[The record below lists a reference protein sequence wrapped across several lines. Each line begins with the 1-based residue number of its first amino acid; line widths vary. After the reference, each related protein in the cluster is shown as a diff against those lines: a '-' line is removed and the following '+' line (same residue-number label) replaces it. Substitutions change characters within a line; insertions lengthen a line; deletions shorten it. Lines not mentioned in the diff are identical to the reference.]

1 VPTNPGDHSRVTG
14 VGKTGP
20 AGKPDAIQI
29 VFGVL
34 GLALAYFVLG
44 RLGLSLARVH
54 PSATAVW
61 PPSGVALAALMLWGP
76 QLWPGIFL
84 GAFVVNLTT
93 QGSWLACLGIATGN
107 TLEIL
112 AATCLISRLAM
123 GLKAFERPSSASKF
137 VVIAALSTVFAA
149 TIGVISLCWD
159 EAAQWAQ
166 FGRVWF
172 SWWLGDTVSLL
183 VLAPLLI
190 VWGQGAVRRSVPT
203 TVGAA
208 VGIVF
213 AVFLSGLASFWVS
226 QFFRHSQYLTL
237 PPLMWAAFRFGLKG
251 ATASVFLITIASLF
265 ITAQGAGPF
274 ADADPTSGP
283 QPLMVFV
290 GTISISCLLLASA
303 VEQGRRAEEALEH
316 TVATRTRELQE
327 TVHDLEAFSYSVA
340 HDMRAPLRAM
350 QGFASMLTE
359 ECNAELGTSGKEY
372 LRRIAKSANRLDALI
387 LDVLNYSKLIRAELN
402 LEPVDAHAFIQGIV
416 ESYPNLQPPVADIK
430 LEDRLP
436 SVLVNPAAFTQIISN
451 LLGNA
456 VKFVAPGNK
465 PQVRVWAE
473 AVPLPDQKAN
483 GNPSGSTSGRRVRLW
498 IEDNGIGI
506 PADAHERVFLMFQRI
521 HPPGQFEGT
530 GIGLTIVRKAAQRMG
545 GEVGVVS
552 ELGKGSKFWIEL
564 NQPPDA

>member
-1 VPTNPGDHSRVTG
+1 
-14 VGKTGP
+14 
-20 AGKPDAIQI
+20 
-29 VFGVL
+29 
-34 GLALAYFVLG
+34 
-44 RLGLSLARVH
+44 
-54 PSATAVW
+54 
-61 PPSGVALAALMLWGP
+61 
-76 QLWPGIFL
+76 
-84 GAFVVNLTT
+84 
-93 QGSWLACLGIATGN
+93 
-107 TLEIL
+107 
-112 AATCLISRLAM
+112 
-123 GLKAFERPSSASKF
+123 
-137 VVIAALSTVFAA
+137 VFAA
-149 TIGVISLCWD
+149 TIGVISLCSD
-159 EAAQWAQ
+159 GAAQWAQ

-190 VWGQGAVRRSVPT
+190 VWGQGAVRRSVRSM
-203 TVGAA
+203 VAA
-208 VGIVF
+208 GLGIVF

-226 QFFRHSQYLTL
+226 QFFQHSQYLTL
-237 PPLMWAAFRFGLKG
+237 PPLMWAAFRFGLRG
-251 ATASVFLITIASLF
+251 ATASVFLITIVSLF
-265 ITAQGAGPF
+265 ITAQGVGPF

-303 VEQGRRAEEALEH
+303 VDQGRRAEEALEH

-359 ECNAELGTSGKEY
+359 ECNAELGTNGKEY

-402 LEPVDAHAFIQGIV
+402 LEGVDAHAFIQGIV

-483 GNPSGSTSGRRVRLW
+483 SNPSGSTSTRRVRLW

-506 PADAHERVFLMFQRI
+506 PADAHERIFLMFQRI
-521 HPPGQFEGT
+521 HPTGQFEGT

>member
-1 VPTNPGDHSRVTG
+1 VHANPGDQSRRPDVS
-14 VGKTGP
+14 KTGP
-20 AGKPDAIQI
+20 AGKPNAIQTI
-29 VFGVL
+29 FGVF

-61 PPSGVALAALMLWGP
+61 PPSGVALAVLMLWGLR
-76 QLWPGIFL
+76 LWPAVFL
-84 GAFVVNLTT
+84 GAFVVNVTT

-112 AATCLISRLAM
+112 AATCLVSRFAA

-137 VVIAALSTVFAA
+137 VIIAALSTVFAA

-159 EAAQWAQ
+159 GAAQWRQ

-190 VWGQGAVRRSVPT
+190 VWGQGAVRRPART

-213 AVFLSGLASFWVS
+213 AVFLSALAGFWVW
-226 QFFRHSQYLTL
+226 QFLRHSQYLAL
-237 PPLMWAAFRFGLKG
+237 PPLMWASFRFGLRG
-251 ATASVFLITIASLF
+251 ATASVFLMAIVSLF
-265 ITAQGAGPF
+265 ITAQGIGPF

-303 VEQGRRAEEALEH
+303 VEHARRAEEALEH

-359 ECNAELGTSGKEY
+359 DCSGELGSSGKEY

-387 LDVLNYSKLIRAELN
+387 QDVLNYSKLIRAELN
-402 LEPVDAHAFIQGIV
+402 LEAVDAHAFIQGIV
-416 ESYPNLQPPVADIK
+416 ESYPNLQPPLADIK
-430 LEDRLP
+430 LEGRLP
-436 SVLVNPAAFTQIISN
+436 TVMVNPAAFTQIISN

-456 VKFVAPGNK
+456 VKFVAPGTK
-465 PQVRVWAE
+465 PQIRVWAE
-473 AVPLPDQKAN
+473 AVPAAEQKAN
-483 GNPSGSTSGRRVRLW
+483 SDPSEPPSSQHVRLW

-506 PADAHERVFLMFQRI
+506 PADAHERIFLMFQRI
-521 HPPGQFEGT
+521 NPPGQFEGT
-530 GIGLTIVRKAAQRMG
+530 GIGLTIVRKAVQRMG

-564 NQPPDA
+564 NQPPDE

>member
-1 VPTNPGDHSRVTG
+1 MRTNPGDPSRVTG

-20 AGKPDAIQI
+20 AGKPEAIQT

-34 GLALAYFVLG
+34 GLAIAYFVLG

-61 PPSGVALAALMLWGP
+61 PPSGVALAALMLWGLR
-76 QLWPGIFL
+76 LWPGIFL

-107 TLEIL
+107 TLEIF
-112 AATCLISRLAM
+112 AATCLVSRFAM

-149 TIGVISLCWD
+149 TIGVISLCSD
-159 EAAQWAQ
+159 GAAQWAQ

-190 VWGQGAVRRSVPT
+190 VWGQGAVRRSVRSM
-203 TVGAA
+203 VAA
-208 VGIVF
+208 GLGIVF

-226 QFFRHSQYLTL
+226 QFFQHSQYLTL
-237 PPLMWAAFRFGLKG
+237 PPLMWAAFRFGLRG
-251 ATASVFLITIASLF
+251 ATASVFLITIVSLF
-265 ITAQGAGPF
+265 ITAQGVGPF

-303 VEQGRRAEEALEH
+303 VDQGRRAEEALEH

-359 ECNAELGTSGKEY
+359 ECNAELGTNGKEY

-402 LEPVDAHAFIQGIV
+402 LEGVDAHAFIQGIV

-483 GNPSGSTSGRRVRLW
+483 SNPSGSTSTRRVRLW

-506 PADAHERVFLMFQRI
+506 PADAHERIFLMFQRI
-521 HPPGQFEGT
+521 HPTGQFEGT

>member
-1 VPTNPGDHSRVTG
+1 MRTNPGDPSRVTG

-20 AGKPDAIQI
+20 AGKPEAIQT

-34 GLALAYFVLG
+34 GLAIAYFVLG

-61 PPSGVALAALMLWGP
+61 PPSGVALAALMLWGLR
-76 QLWPGIFL
+76 LWPGIFL

-107 TLEIL
+107 TLEIF
-112 AATCLISRLAM
+112 AATCLVSRFAM

-149 TIGVISLCWD
+149 TIGVISLCSD
-159 EAAQWAQ
+159 GAAQWAQ

-190 VWGQGAVRRSVPT
+190 VWGQGAVRRSVRSM
-203 TVGAA
+203 VAA
-208 VGIVF
+208 GLGIVF

-226 QFFRHSQYLTL
+226 QFFQHSQYLTL
-237 PPLMWAAFRFGLKG
+237 PPLMWAAFRFGLRG
-251 ATASVFLITIASLF
+251 ATASVFLITIVSLF
-265 ITAQGAGPF
+265 ITAQGVGPF

-303 VEQGRRAEEALEH
+303 VDQGRRAEEALEH

-359 ECNAELGTSGKEY
+359 ECNAELGTNGKEY

-402 LEPVDAHAFIQGIV
+402 LEGVDAHAFIQGIV

-483 GNPSGSTSGRRVRLW
+483 SNPSGSTSAGRVRLW

-506 PADAHERVFLMFQRI
+506 PADAHERIFLMFQRI
-521 HPPGQFEGT
+521 HPTGQFEGT